1 MREYS
6 QKGLIK
12 KPPRDFYAPLEA
24 FALLGGLFHG

>member
-1 MREYS
+1 MREYD

-24 FALLGGLFHG
+24 FALLGRQFYG